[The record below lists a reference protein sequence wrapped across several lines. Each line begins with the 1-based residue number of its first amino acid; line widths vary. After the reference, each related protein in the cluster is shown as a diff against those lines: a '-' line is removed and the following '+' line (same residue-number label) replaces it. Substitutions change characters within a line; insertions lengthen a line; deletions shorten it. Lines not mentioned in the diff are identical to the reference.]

1 MKKWWIAAVLAAVCC
16 VSGCGSKGGN
26 SEESTPNGGVES
38 TPDVGEELGLT
49 RISTPYSAEDLSAL
63 TFTDIANSL
72 TVDMTGNS
80 HLKGLMTD
88 MKYYLPED
96 GAPTDVADARY
107 TLSLS
112 GMEIKIGFGGDNGN
126 VCFVFADG
134 STQLSVVAQDEFSYL
149 DTLLSSGVVTIDGYT
164 PAYNIRVYDTED
176 VGGAVKDKAT
186 FLESL
191 QGVRF
196 VKLNNLSHY
205 GLGQKTHTVKLGKD
219 EMSVYSKYVVYK
231 GELYAIYQGN
241 FEFLKNVEFS
251 DSTELPWVHEAV
263 V

>member
-1 MKKWWIAAVLAAVCC
+1 MKKWWIAAVLAVVCC

-26 SEESTPNGGVES
+26 SVESTPNGGVES

-72 TVDMTGNS
+72 TVDISGNS
-80 HLKGLMTD
+80 HLKGLLTE
-88 MKYYLPED
+88 MKYYLPGD
-96 GAPTDVADARY
+96 GAITDVTDARY

-112 GMEIKIGFGGDNGN
+112 GMELKIGFGGDNSN

-134 STQLSVVAQDEFSYL
+134 STQMSVVAQDEFSYL

-164 PAYNIRVYDTED
+164 PAYNIRVYDAED
-176 VGGAVKDKAT
+176 VGGAVKDKAA
-186 FLESL
+186 FLDSL
-191 QGVRF
+191 QGLRF
-196 VKLNNLSHY
+196 VGLSSVEHY
-205 GLGQKTHTVKLGKD
+205 SLGQKTHTVKLGKD

-231 GELYAIYQGN
+231 GELYAIYQGD
-241 FEFLKNVEFS
+241 FGFLKNVELES
-251 DSTELPWVHEAV
+251 SSGWLPWL
-263 V
+263 